1 MTDEEGTFKVVVQ
14 VEAESLR
21 MNVGRVPDYRICLI
35 WAKNAWEKRSSGKK
49 YSSGE
54 NRGKNMGLPNL
65 AFRKFP
71 VKFLLFNSPFAL
83 IRNEDAR
90 NAAIF

>member
-1 MTDEEGTFKVVVQ
+1 MTDEQGTFKVVVQ

-49 YSSGE
+49 
-54 NRGKNMGLPNL
+54 
-65 AFRKFP
+65 
-71 VKFLLFNSPFAL
+71 VL
-83 IRNEDAR
+83 IRR
-90 NAAIF
+90 KQRKKHGPT